1 MAGYGFQQHH
11 ILVQHGRQLEED
23 AEEFFFEEF
32 GEFVHV
38 GGVLL
43 SVVELVEVGYD
54 AVGF

>member
-1 MAGYGFQQHH
+1 M
-11 ILVQHGRQLEED
+11 QHGRQLEED